1 MMRLPMILVVASA
14 EMRSTRRLFRYWL
27 FVVLSTLT
35 GLSMFLQ
42 LTIVHG
48 LFSNLS
54 ATVGAIGPRY
64 LISGIGTPLLTV
76 FLAGLIFL
84 AFDVRARDERD
95 RMIQVLD
102 ARPLSNAEF
111 LLGRVCGLVF
121 LTWLPV
127 LIMLLLFSGFGFI
140 AMELDLPI
148 GDPIEP
154 LSLIGF
160 LLGSLLSILLWCSI
174 IVLMAIFVRYRLLV
188 VILAMA
194 LLGFQFW
201 GTFNLPLY
209 LQPVFSVLPS
219 SDMASDILPRFFAQ
233 GETSRLL
240 AQSLMVVGILAIS
253 IALYPRNDGHNKFR
267 TLGIGAGFLVLSGL
281 GLGFYVNGQDANFLQ
296 QNALRAVHESKQTLP
311 RPDMQSVTGTLD
323 IQPGDNITMTLDIK
337 VQAPREHDLST
348 LLFTLN
354 PGLTVHRVTV
364 AGEDTAWQHAQGML
378 AITPPYT
385 LGPGS
390 YTTITLHASGVP
402 DEFFGYLDTHVNVYE
417 NDSDTA
423 QLGLLGYKTS
433 IFESGYIA
441 MMPGGHWL
449 PSPGTDVPQSDPR
462 THPYDYYLLDLEVE
476 IPADWQ
482 IAGPGRSE
490 ALDVAGDTRRFRF
503 NPSVPLPQVGL
514 IASRFE
520 RRTMTADGIEFELL
534 LHPKHARNLH
544 FFAESEN
551 VLRERITALFSSAE
565 NMGLPYP
572 YDGLSLVEIP
582 NVLRGY
588 GGGWRMD
595 TVQAMPGLLALRES
609 GFPIS
614 RFEFAFRKPGDFEDK
629 EGGIG
634 QAKLDAVENF
644 FENDLS
650 GGNLF
655 TGGSRN
661 FLLFQTSARGEGAI
675 ALNFLLEELTSQLIT
690 DRRGYFSAHEF
701 HGEINL
707 LVGRTITEMVT
718 GRSDSIAD
726 SVHNSSS
733 NRPSVWDRAL
743 GASLAELEPGND
755 PGQSLNVL
763 SLKCRAIANAILDG
777 LGREKTAEF
786 LSELVRQFRGRHF
799 NASDF
804 YRIAAELD
812 TPLEPLLG
820 DWLHDAALP
829 GFLVSSVESVRLT
842 DGVRGNPR
850 YQTRVHVRNDEPVPG
865 LMQLKYTWSKGKK
878 FTVNDETDPVL
889 VPAKSSVEVGVLTI
903 TPLDKLWLAPYLS
916 LNRQDVLLKLP
927 QMDLE
932 QRFDAEPLTGAR
944 ESHWQPPQ
952 TNDIVVDDLDPGFS
966 LHSDNPITETRAFV
980 VDSNFGG
987 GTVTFDMDQGLPEH
1001 VAMYGYPERWSR
1013 SVNADSW
1020 GKYRHTHA
1028 VIKRGNGDRHVV
1040 FTTELPDSG
1049 LWRLSYHLPLSK
1061 TDNQKGKQ
1069 QQNNQLWQLTN
1080 RLLGEYRMELV
1091 SDGNSRPVE
1100 FDGNAASPGWND
1112 LGEFQLPAGKTD
1124 IMISDDT
1131 TGSIVIAD
1139 AISWR
1144 RVSGDD

>member
-1 MMRLPMILVVASA
+1 MMLVVAKA

-35 GLSMFLQ
+35 GLFMFLQ
-42 LTIVHG
+42 LTILHG
-48 LFSNLS
+48 MFSRMS
-54 ATVGAIGPRY
+54 ATVGVVGPRY

-76 FLAGLIFL
+76 FMAGLIFL
-84 AFDVRARDERD
+84 AFDIRARDERD

-111 LLGRVCGLVF
+111 LLGKVCGLVF

-127 LIMLLLFSGFGFI
+127 LIMLLLFEGFGFI
-140 AMELDLPI
+140 AMALDLPI

-154 LSLIGF
+154 FSLVGF

-174 IVLMAIFVRYRLLV
+174 IVLIAIIARYRLLV
-188 VILAMA
+188 VILATA
-194 LLGFQFW
+194 LLGLQFW
-201 GTFNLPLY
+201 GTFSLPLY
-209 LQPVFSVLPS
+209 LQPVFSVLPT
-219 SDMASDILPRFFAQ
+219 SDIASDILPRFFAQ
-233 GETSRLL
+233 GEASRML
-240 AQSLMVVGILAIS
+240 AHCLMVIGFLAIS
-253 IALYPRNDGHNKFR
+253 IALYPRNDGLKVFR

-281 GLGFYVNGQDANFLQ
+281 SLGSYVIWHDANFLQ
-296 QNALRAVHESKQTLP
+296 QKVFRTAHESKQTLP
-311 RPDMQSVTGTLD
+311 RPDMQSVTGTLE
-323 IQPGDNITMTLDIK
+323 IQPGNNITMTLDIR
-337 VQAPREHDLST
+337 VQAPQEHGLST

-354 PGLTVHRVTV
+354 PGLTVHSVAV
-364 AGEDTAWQHAQGML
+364 AGESTEWQHAQGML
-378 AITPPYT
+378 EITPPYT
-385 LGPGS
+385 LGSGS
-390 YTTITLHASGVP
+390 YTTVTLHASGIP
-402 DEFFGYLDTHVNVYE
+402 DEFFGYLDTYVNVYE

-449 PSPGTDVPQSDPR
+449 PSSGTDVPQSDPR
-462 THPYDYYLLDLEVE
+462 THPYDYYQLDLEVE
-476 IPADWQ
+476 IPAEWQ

-490 ALDVAGDTRRFRF
+490 ALDADGDTRRYRF
-503 NPSVPLPQVGL
+503 NPSNPLPQVGL

-520 RRTMTADGIEFELL
+520 RRAMMVDGIEFELL

-544 FFAESEN
+544 FFAESEDA
-551 VLRERITALFSSAE
+551 LSERIMALFSSAE

-572 YDGLSLVEIP
+572 YDGMSLVEIP

-595 TVQAMPGLLALRES
+595 TVQSLPGLLALRENS
-609 GFPIS
+609 FPTS
-614 RFEFAFRKPGDFEDK
+614 RFEIAFREPEDFEDT

-644 FENDLS
+644 FESDFS
-650 GGNLF
+650 GGNPF

-690 DRRGYFSAHEF
+690 DRRGYFSAHQF
-701 HGEINL
+701 DGAVNL
-707 LVGRTITEMVT
+707 LVGQTITDMAS

-726 SVHNSSS
+726 SVHNASS

-743 GASLAELEPGND
+743 GASLAELDPGND

-777 LGREKTAEF
+777 LGREQTAEL

-799 NASDF
+799 NATDF

-829 GFLVSSVESVRLT
+829 GFLVSSVESVRLI
-842 DGVRGNPR
+842 DNERGMPR

-878 FTVNDETDPVL
+878 FPVNDETAPVL
-889 VPAKSSVEVGVLTI
+889 VPAKSSVEVGILTI
-903 TPLDKLWLAPYLS
+903 SPLDKLWLAPYLS
-916 LNRQDVLLKLP
+916 LNRQDVSLKLP

-932 QRFDAEPLTGAR
+932 QRIDAEPMTGAR
-944 ESHWQPPQ
+944 ESHWRPPQ
-952 TNDIVVDDLDPGFS
+952 TNDIVVDDLDTGFS
-966 LHSDNPITETRAFV
+966 MHSDNPITESRALV
-980 VDSNFGG
+980 INSNFGS
-987 GTVTFDMDQGLPEH
+987 GTVTVDMDQGLPEH
-1001 VAMYGYPERWSR
+1001 FAMYGYPKRWSR
-1013 SVNADSW
+1013 SVNTDSW

-1028 VIKRGNGDRHVV
+1028 VIKRGNGDQHIE
-1040 FTTELPDSG
+1040 FTTELPVSG

-1061 TDNQKGKQ
+1061 TGNQRGKQ
-1069 QQNNQLWQLTN
+1069 QQNDQFWQLTN
-1080 RLLGEYRMELV
+1080 RVLGEYRMELV
-1091 SDGNSRPVE
+1091 SDGNSSPVE
-1100 FDGNAASPGWND
+1100 FDGNAAAPGWND
-1112 LGEFQLPAGKTD
+1112 LGEFQLPAGKID
-1124 IMISDDT
+1124 IRLSNDT
-1131 TGSIVIAD
+1131 TGVIVLAD
-1139 AISWR
+1139 AIRWR
-1144 RVSGDD
+1144 QVPGYD